1 MALLMGKS
9 PFVQAWAGVPGVPLL
24 GDNSATRQPGIR
36 STISIYLY
44 IYIYHASRRFCWVD
58 LSQMFAPPHSD

>member
-36 STISIYLY
+36 STISISIY
-44 IYIYHASRRFCWVD
+44 IYIMRRVVFWVD
-58 LSQMFAPPHSD
+58 LSQMFAPPT